1 MNLFAISCAY
11 STMSD
16 HPTDL
21 ELELFRTGEAL
32 EITVKHVADCEQC
45 RQRSA
50 FFIALAAEQQLCD
63 LSIEIPVETDNKI
76 TAMARQQAV
85 QVRDQ
90 ARAQRLKRWVSSI
103 AGVAAVIFIVLV
115 VPVMHQDDRP
125 QLINAEAD
133 VNGDCRVDILDA
145 LALARIAATTT
156 EERWDL
162 NRDGRIDTSDVDF
175 IAHEAVSLGDSS

>member
-63 LSIEIPVETDNKI
+63 LSIEIPAETDDTI
-76 TAMARQQAV
+76 AAMARQQAAR
-85 QVRDQ
+85 VRDQ
-90 ARAQRLKRWVSSI
+90 ARMHRLKRWVSSI
-103 AGVAAVIFIVLV
+103 AGVAAVILIVLV
-115 VPVMHQDDRP
+115 VPVMNQDERP
-125 QLINAEAD
+125 LLKNAEAD
-133 VNGDCRVDILDA
+133 VNGDGQIDILDA
-145 LALARIAATTT
+145 LALAQITGTTT

-162 NRDGRIDTSDVDF
+162 NGDGRIDTSDVDF
-175 IAHEAVSLGDSS
+175 IALEAVSLGDSS